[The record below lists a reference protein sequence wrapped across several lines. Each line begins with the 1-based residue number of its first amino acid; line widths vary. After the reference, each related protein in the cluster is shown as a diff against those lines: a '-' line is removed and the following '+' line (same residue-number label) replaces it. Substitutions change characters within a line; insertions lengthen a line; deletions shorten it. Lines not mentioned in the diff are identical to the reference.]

1 MALRLQIDGLG
12 TVEVGDEFGRMT
24 PEQQNAFVGHIFEQS
39 SKGVKSALP
48 SAAETPKP
56 DKYRQAAMG
65 DAASARKAGIDPSG
79 GYMDRILSGMTFGAS
94 DEILAGLGT
103 IPQMIKRGTLSPT
116 EGYNYAKAAE
126 NERMDSARKSTGLL
140 GTAAELAGGV
150 LTGGNAAKA
159 GLTLLKQGQALPA
172 RVGAMAGEGGI
183 YGGVTGFNEG
193 EGADRLSGA
202 AGGAVAGGLL
212 GAAIPSV
219 GAAVKTAASPVVS
232 NIMAR
237 MDPEAAAAARV
248 ARAVGESGKT
258 VDNLGYELSNASA
271 AGQGEFTLA
280 DALGN
285 PGQRLLSTV
294 ARAPGEGRSKVVEF
308 MNARQAGQADRV
320 GGIIDEA
327 LGADQT
333 GRQAMAAKTAEA
345 RNASRPLYKAANEY
359 PIQWNDKIEQIVN
372 DPVGK
377 SALNKGIEIQRLEA
391 LAGDP
396 SFNPRDFSIAG
407 FNEAAAAP
415 DVLAAGPNM
424 RSLDAVK
431 KGLDQI
437 LEGYRDPTTGRL
449 ALDEY
454 GRAVDQ
460 VRRTLIEQLDQA
472 NPIYK
477 QARAAYAGPASER
490 EAIGLGQQAASRGR
504 AADNIDLFNTMNDPR
519 RQAFRVGYADTLNTG
534 IERGAEGVNAT
545 RRLTS
550 GKYRD
555 ELPAFSLDQGPLRP
569 GEAPEMQKRLA
580 REQTMFETRRQATGG
595 SQTAENL
602 ADQAE
607 NQVDTRV
614 FASLL
619 KGDVVGAGKA
629 AFMGAGNVLG
639 GNTPAVRTSLAE
651 MLLSREPQAV
661 KGLLSRLEEEQAKKL
676 SKELRRTNIGRGLLT
691 GASEYAGQRTAR

>member
-12 TVEVGDEFGRMT
+12 TVEVGDEFGRMS
-24 PEQQNAFVGHIFEQS
+24 PDQQNAFVGHIFEQS
-39 SKGVKSALP
+39 SKGIKSALP
-48 SAAETPKP
+48 SAPSSAPKP
-56 DKYRQAAMG
+56 DKYRQAAMD
-65 DAASARKAGIDPSG
+65 DAASAKKAGIDPSG

-103 IPQMIKRGTLSPT
+103 VPQMIKRGTLSPT

-126 NERMDSARKSTGLL
+126 NERMDSARKNTGAL

-159 GLTLLKQGQALPA
+159 GLTFMKPAQALPA
-172 RVGAMAGEGGI
+172 RIGAMAGDGAA

-237 MDPEAAAAARV
+237 MDPEGAAAARV
-248 ARAVGESGKT
+248 ARAVGESGKS
-258 VDNLGYELSNASA
+258 VDNLGYDLSNASA

-280 DALGN
+280 DAMGN

-333 GRQAMAAKTAEA
+333 GRQAMAAKLTEA
-345 RNASRPLYKAANEY
+345 RKVAGPLYEKAFEEK
-359 PIQWNDKIEQIVN
+359 PIYSERLKEFLN
-372 DPVGK
+372 DPISKLG
-377 SALNKGIEIQRLEA
+377 LRRGLEIQRLEA
-391 LAGDP
+391 LAEGKKFDP
-396 SFNPRDFSIAG
+396 YDMGITGFDEAG
-407 FNEAAAAP
+407 EP
-415 DVLAAGPNM
+415 IVGKTPNM
-424 RSLDAVK
+424 RLWDAIKRGYDDMLDA
-431 KGLDQI
+431 
-437 LEGYRDPTTGRL
+437 YRDPMSGKL
-449 ALDEY
+449 NLDQR
-454 GRAVDQ
+454 GRAIEMVRKNFLENVDD
-460 VRRTLIEQLDQA
+460 LNA
-472 NPIYK
+472 NYSA
-477 QARAAYAGPASER
+477 ARAAYAGPASQR
-490 EAIGLGQQAASRGR
+490 EAIGLGQRAASRGR
-504 AADNIDLFNTMNDPR
+504 AADNIDLFNAINDPR
-519 RQAFRVGYADTLNTG
+519 KQAFRVGYADTLNAG

-607 NQVDTRV
+607 SQVDPRV

-639 GNTPAVRTSLAE
+639 GNTPAVRTSLAD
-651 MLLSREPQAV
+651 MLLSREPEAV
-661 KGLLSRLEEEQAKKL
+661 KGLLARLEEEQARKL
-676 SKELRRTNIGRGLLT
+676 SKETHRMNIGRGLLT